1 MVSTAKS
8 SFRIVDCELIEH
20 QAIEMA
26 YVVPIHKASSVRHAI
41 KLQFLNP
48 EEESLVVALV
58 TTIHRSA
65 SGCKA
70 HVTNISNLS

>member
-8 SFRIVDCELIEH
+8 SFRIVDCELIEF
-20 QAIEMA
+20 QAVRMA
-26 YVVPIHKASSVRHAI
+26 YVVPIHKASSVRHAL

-58 TTIHRSA
+58 TTIHRSV
-65 SGCKA
+65 SSYST
-70 HVTNISNLS
+70 HVTNTSGLS